1 VKNDPQRRKEHE
13 ANAGVHHVFD
23 VHFGSSFGEGV
34 CMRWSNEQLEA
45 HLNAHRNK
53 ANLAQER
60 QKKENDAQ
68 RSRSKPVARSK
79 RVLKVLT
86 EDQEQ
91 ITLMSWAR
99 RVKFGNGRLSDYLIH
114 IPNGGSRN
122 IIEAAKFKKM
132 GVKAGVPDL
141 QLLVPNGLIHGLWI
155 ELKSKTGKL
164 QPSQRL
170 MMQRLEEQGY
180 LCKVCFGAD
189 EAINEIKKYLCLNGG
204 E

>member
-1 VKNDPQRRKEHE
+1 MTTFK
-13 ANAGVHHVFD
+13 
-23 VHFGSSFGEGV
+23 
-34 CMRWSNEQLEA
+34 
-45 HLNAHRNK
+45 
-53 ANLAQER
+53 
-60 QKKENDAQ
+60 DAQ

-79 RVLKVLT
+79 RAPKVLT

-91 ITLMSWAR
+91 IMLMSWAHH
-99 RVKFGNGRLSDYLIH
+99 VKFGSGRLSDYLIH

-122 IIEAAKFKKM
+122 IIEAAKFKKI
-132 GVKAGVPDL
+132 

-155 ELKSKTGKL
+155 ELKSKKGKL

-189 EAINEIKKYLCLNGG
+189 EAINEIKKYLCLSS
-204 E
+204 

>member
-1 VKNDPQRRKEHE
+1 MTQHSKR
-13 ANAGVHHVFD
+13 A
-23 VHFGSSFGEGV
+23 
-34 CMRWSNEQLEA
+34 
-45 HLNAHRNK
+45 
-53 ANLAQER
+53 
-60 QKKENDAQ
+60 KKQ
-68 RSRSKPVARSK
+68 IKRMARSK
-79 RVLKVLT
+79 RAHKVPT

-91 ITLMSWAR
+91 ITLMSWAHH
-99 RVKFGNGRLSDYLIH
+99 VKFGNGRLSDYLIH

-155 ELKSKTGKL
+155 ELKSKAGKL

-189 EAINEIKKYLCLNGG
+189 EAINEIKKYLCFEVTVMMNAVATKFEQLWLIGITAVPS
-204 E
+204 

>member
-1 VKNDPQRRKEHE
+1 MTTFK
-13 ANAGVHHVFD
+13 
-23 VHFGSSFGEGV
+23 
-34 CMRWSNEQLEA
+34 
-45 HLNAHRNK
+45 
-53 ANLAQER
+53 
-60 QKKENDAQ
+60 DAQ

-79 RVLKVLT
+79 RAPKVLT

-91 ITLMSWAR
+91 IMLMSWAHH
-99 RVKFGNGRLSDYLIH
+99 VKFGSGRLSDYLIH

-155 ELKSKTGKL
+155 ELKSRKGKL